1 MRSLIKNRNQSTYFH
16 LNFEF
21 EICPL
26 MAVLDWKLLCY
37 QLNKIS
43 SLHQIELQAFVM
55 MTTHS
60 HLLFKSYAQKENY
73 FTDNLFTNLKVKTKD
88 PNSLTEPIKNKTQY
102 LNTYKYIYRNPVEAG
117 LSMKCEKYP
126 YGSLNALLGYS
137 TNHLNIIDPLNVTQ
151 NPFKILNWLNQTNQ
165 SKLFQASSVF
175 I

>member
-1 MRSLIKNRNQSTYFH
+1 MRNLSKNNSQITYFH

-26 MAVLDWKLLCY
+26 MAVLDWKLLCH

-73 FTDNLFTNLKVKTKD
+73 FTEGLLKELKIRNNGQ
-88 PNSLTEPIKNKTQY
+88 NSLTEPIKNKTQY
-102 LNTYKYIYRNPVEAG
+102 LNTYKYIYRNPIEAG
-117 LSMKCEKYP
+117 LAMRCEKYQ
-126 YGSLNALLGYS
+126 YSSLNSLLGYS
-137 TNHLNIIDPLNVTQ
+137 TNSLNIIDPLNVTQ
-151 NPFKILNWLNQTNQ
+151 NPFKILNWLNQNNQ
-165 SKLFQASSVF
+165 TKLFQASSVF